1 MEYRPYSRR
10 VNYYETDQMAI
21 VHHSNYIRWFE
32 EARLDFLDQVGLN
45 YREMEKTGLI
55 VPVVDVSC
63 RYHVS
68 AKYDDLMDIYAYLT
82 SFNGVRM
89 DYRYEVRFHEQ
100 RRSLRRRHLQPL
112 LPRREAPPGD
122 RQAPGSRTLR
132 PPQRAGRKKRK
143 SLKKRLAFLETIV
156 YNNEASYGGLA
167 QLVRAHASHA

>member
-1 MEYRPYSRR
+1 MNKEAAAMEYRPYSRR

-32 EARLDFLDQVGLN
+32 EARLDFLEQVGLN

-89 DYRYEVRFHEQ
+89 DYRYEVRFHDSGVLSADGTSSHCFLDEKRHPVIVK
-100 RRSLRRRHLQPL
+100 RRDPALFAR
-112 LPRREAPPGD
+112 
-122 RQAPGSRTLR
+122 
-132 PPQRAGRKKRK
+132 
-143 SLKKRLAFLETIV
+143 LKELVEK
-156 YNNEASYGGLA
+156 NENL
-167 QLVRAHASHA
+167 